1 MNMQKPICP
10 ASKNATIKDVA
21 REAGVSITT
30 VSNVLN
36 GRMGAM
42 SAGTLARVNKV
53 IGSLGYHPSSAA
65 RSLVTGRAAGIAIV
79 LAGRGCQR
87 LFPAIETIAQ
97 LAAEA
102 GYGLTLHIVKGA
114 DAHGKTMGI
123 LGERQ
128 VAGVVLVSSSGDD
141 LDGELPAMLESSV
154 PLVLLNGHAEVQDAV
169 QVAWDDAGGVASA
182 VAHLVALGHQR
193 IAFLGDPSEPR
204 SSESRRQGYL
214 GAMADHGLRPRDEWL
229 KSCALDTPRDKWRR
243 TLTELVSAPPRPSAA
258 VVASDAVAAVAMRE
272 LQRMGVRVPS
282 DFAIIGVGGSD
293 YCALLSPALST
304 VSIPVEEAGRGAA
317 EMLLEMIAGGQSGGQ
332 RVVLPCPLIVRESC
346 GVGAR
351 ASAAGGDQP
360 ALQRPLL

>member
-42 SAGTLARVNKV
+42 SAGTLARVNEV

-154 PLVLLNGHAEVQDAV
+154 PLVLLNGHAEVQDAWL
-169 QVAWDDAGGVASA
+169 APWPTLSHWDTRES
-182 VAHLVALGHQR
+182 
-193 IAFLGDPSEPR
+193 PSFV
-204 SSESRRQGYL
+204 
-214 GAMADHGLRPRDEWL
+214 
-229 KSCALDTPRDKWRR
+229 
-243 TLTELVSAPPRPSAA
+243 TLPS
-258 VVASDAVAAVAMRE
+258 
-272 LQRMGVRVPS
+272 
-282 DFAIIGVGGSD
+282 
-293 YCALLSPALST
+293 
-304 VSIPVEEAGRGAA
+304 RGAVSHD
-317 EMLLEMIAGGQSGGQ
+317 G
-332 RVVLPCPLIVRESC
+332 
-346 GVGAR
+346 R
-351 ASAAGGDQP
+351 ATWAPWPTTVFGPVMNG
-360 ALQRPLL
+360 